1 MATSIKPAKNLISR
15 IIDFMKNHKKASVVA
30 ALIILLVIYF
40 GRNSIGQKPAN
51 QYQTAQAEK
60 GTLITTVSASGSI
73 LGGNNISVTTNATG
87 VVSQVYVK
95 DGEKVMA
102 GQKIA
107 DITLD
112 QNAKQRQTSAWAS
125 YLSAKNSLAS
135 TKVNQYTLQNQLF
148 VANQKFINDAV
159 ARGLVV
165 GDPTYIEEN
174 ATWLAAEAQ
183 YKNQSGVISQA
194 EANLSNAWVSYQQ
207 SSSLITAP
215 VAGTINDLA
224 IASGVPISGSSTSS
238 SVSTQTIATIST
250 PGGNVLAVVNIAE
263 IDSPKVKTGQ
273 KATLTLDAFPS
284 VTFTGK
290 VVVMNTSGQTS
301 SGVTTYPATIALD
314 STNNKI
320 YPGMGAD
327 AKIITNIKNDVILV
341 PSGAVQTT
349 NGQSTVKVLKN
360 GQITTVSVEI
370 GDSNDTQTEITS
382 GLNASDTVVTS
393 TTTTGTTSQ
402 TRTSTSPFG
411 AFGGGGG
418 GNFRIR
424 GD

>member
-1 MATSIKPAKNLISR
+1 
-15 IIDFMKNHKKASVVA
+15 MKNHKKASVVA